1 MSLQDNFKAFLH
13 DIEPSRSTVDE
24 IAGAHM
30 ALRSYL
36 EGHDCY
42 SQHPSVLSAMIRP
55 SMKQSVLAALAAS
68 ARGLRSSAR
77 RKAAAVDR
85 KSVV

>member
-30 ALRSYL
+30 ALRSVKVRL
-36 EGHDCY
+36 F
-42 SQHPSVLSAMIRP
+42 
-55 SMKQSVLAALAAS
+55 
-68 ARGLRSSAR
+68 
-77 RKAAAVDR
+77 
-85 KSVV
+85 